1 MSSFDERENAF
12 ETKFAHDEEMLF
24 KAVSRRNR
32 MVGMW
37 AAELLGKD
45 DPEGYAREV
54 MQSDFEEAGHDV
66 VVRKLT
72 ADLGALAD
80 EATVRA
86 KMDEMLSMAKIQL
99 AKEG

>member
-37 AAELLGKD
+37 AAELLGKN
-45 DPEGYAREV
+45 DPESYAREV

-72 ADLGALAD
+72 ADLGALAN
-80 EATVRA
+80 EETVRA
-86 KMDEMLSMAKIQL
+86 KMDEMLSMAKMQL

>member
-86 KMDEMLSMAKIQL
+86 KMDEMLSMAKMQL
-99 AKEG
+99 A

>member
-86 KMDEMLSMAKIQL
+86 KMDEMLSMAKMQL